1 MKRICLLLVAA
12 LSLAPIAWTASRPR
26 FGGTL
31 RVEVRGAISSFEITD
46 DANASRTLLRDFVL
60 SNVCDRLVTLN
71 ANGDPQPS
79 LATSWRSE
87 RDARI
92 WYFIIHEGVNL
103 QNRTELTPQ
112 AVITALS
119 AQNPDWHARASGN
132 ELVIQSENPVPN
144 ILYQLA
150 APHNSVCLSGSNG
163 QWIGSGP
170 FQIGEFQPGQQ
181 IELRAFDDAWQGR
194 PFLDRVRIQMGRS
207 LADQAA
213 DLQTERADLIEG
225 DPTQTRPAA
234 AGTWNFTEPL
244 ELFALAFTPNHPA
257 NADPSVRESLARSLD
272 RNSIHSVLLHRQG
285 QPSTSL
291 LPGWISGYDHL
302 FKSTQDVSAARQ
314 LRNPLGSLLPLSMI
328 YEANDELARL
338 VAERAALNA
347 RAAGITLQPR
357 PESPSF
363 RWFNAD
369 ARLVRLRL
377 ESPDKGT
384 ALSKIGSVLNLP
396 KLQAAQSAATPA
408 AMFAVES
415 DALKDFSIIP
425 IAHVPEAYIRASN
438 VHDWSMTSW
447 GDIELADMWIEA
459 PK

>member
-1 MKRICLLLVAA
+1 MKRICLLLGAA
-12 LSLAPIAWTASRPR
+12 LSLSPIAWTASRPR

-31 RVEVRGAISSFEITD
+31 RVEARGAISSFDVTD
-46 DANASRTLLRDFVL
+46 DANASRAFLRDLIL

-71 ANGDPQPS
+71 ENGDPQPS

-87 RDARI
+87 RDART
-92 WYFIIHEGVNL
+92 WYFVIRDGVTL
-103 QNRTELTPQ
+103 QNGTVLTPQ
-112 AVITALS
+112 TVITALA
-119 AQNPDWHARASGN
+119 AQNPDWRARVSGN
-132 ELVIQSENPVPN
+132 ELVIQSETAVPN

-150 APHNSVCLSGSNG
+150 APHNSICLSGNVG

-170 FQIGEFQPGQQ
+170 FQIGEFQAGQQ
-181 IELRAFDDAWQGR
+181 IELRAFNDAWQGR
-194 PFLDRVRIQMGRS
+194 PFLDRIRIQMGRP

-225 DPTQTRPAA
+225 DPTQPRAA
-234 AGTWNFTEPL
+234 AGGVVSFTEPV
-244 ELFALAFTPNHPA
+244 ELFALTFTPNHAA
-257 NADPSVRESLARSLD
+257 NADPSVREALARSLD
-272 RNSIHSVLLHRQG
+272 RNSIHSVLLHKQG
-285 QPSTSL
+285 QPSTAL

-302 FKSTQDVSAARQ
+302 FKGSQDVSAARQ
-314 LRNPLGSLLPLSMI
+314 LRDPLGSLMPLSLTFD
-328 YEANDELARL
+328 ANDDLARV
-338 VAERAALNA
+338 VAERVALNA

-357 PESPSF
+357 QESPSF

-384 ALSKIGSVLNLP
+384 ALSRMGSILNFP
-396 KLQAAQSAATPA
+396 KLQAAQATTTPE

-415 DALKDFSIIP
+415 DTLKDYSIIP
-425 IAHVPEAYIRASN
+425 IAYVPEAYIRAST
-438 VHDWSMTSW
+438 VHDWSLTRW
-447 GDIELADMWIEA
+447 GDIALADLWIEA